1 MAHIRTQIRNNIV
14 TALTGLT
21 TTGSNIF
28 NHRVYTLGGEKLPA
42 ICVYT
47 NSEESV
53 YESIT
58 VPRAVSATLNINV
71 EAYVKATSGYDDT
84 IDAICLEVSNALSA
98 DVTRS
103 GLAKDTRIIGVQT
116 ELSDDGEQPLC
127 VAVISIIVMYMY
139 RENDIET
146 VI

>member
-53 YESIT
+53 YASIT
-58 VPRAVSATLNINV
+58 IPRAVSATLNINV